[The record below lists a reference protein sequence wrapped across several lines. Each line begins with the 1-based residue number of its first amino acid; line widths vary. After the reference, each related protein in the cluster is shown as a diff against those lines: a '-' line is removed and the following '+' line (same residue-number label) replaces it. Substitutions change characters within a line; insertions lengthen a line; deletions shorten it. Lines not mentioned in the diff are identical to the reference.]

1 MVKVVKRKLHEEKA
15 RIWVDSGFVERLEAV
30 ETISGIR
37 KGEDAQSTFSR
48 IHRIT
53 RKK

>member
-1 MVKVVKRKLHEEKA
+1 MVRVIKRKLHEEKGRDWA
-15 RIWVDSGFVERLEAV
+15 KSTELERLEAV

-37 KGEDAQSTFSR
+37 KEADAESAFPR
-48 IHRIT
+48 VYRVT